1 MRADVYL
8 FNSGNAKSR
17 QNAKVL
23 IEAGNVL
30 IDGKKVTKPALEIDD
45 LIEHTVEIVN
55 KSKFV
60 SRGGEKLDFALEKF
74 NIDVNNCTCIDIGAS
89 TGGFTDCLLQRGAK
103 KVYAIDSGHSQL
115 DPVIENNERVI
126 SIEKFNAKF
135 MTNDDFD
142 VEFDIAVMDVSFISQ
157 TLIHQGISDVL
168 KNEGILVSLI
178 KPQFECGKSA
188 LNSHGIVKNASH
200 HQDAICK
207 VIDSATIFGF
217 SCIDIARSPIE
228 GGSGNVEFLA
238 YFKKS
243 TQPKNLVNE
252 NKIKTVSHT
261 K

>member
-30 IDGKKVTKPALEIDD
+30 IDGKKVTKPALEIDE

-74 NIDVNNCTCIDIGAS
+74 NIDVKNCVCIDIGAS

-103 KVYAIDSGHSQL
+103 KIYAVDSGHSQL
-115 DPVIENNERVI
+115 DASIENNERVI

-142 VEFDIAVMDVSFISQ
+142 GAF
-157 TLIHQGISDVL
+157 
-168 KNEGILVSLI
+168 
-178 KPQFECGKSA
+178 
-188 LNSHGIVKNASH
+188 
-200 HQDAICK
+200 
-207 VIDSATIFGF
+207 
-217 SCIDIARSPIE
+217 
-228 GGSGNVEFLA
+228 
-238 YFKKS
+238 
-243 TQPKNLVNE
+243 
-252 NKIKTVSHT
+252 
-261 K
+261 